1 MLSAPTAGAERNRPS
16 PPRTGAENIAGIDRQ
31 QRGDAAQQHGK
42 QVERD
47 GAEQNRIVAD
57 IGKAGEQCRD
67 ADRLSLFGAV
77 LALNE
82 ADEDASGDENRRAQP
97 VDHRRPEHIEKAA
110 ERRAADDR
118 GLLRGCGSGDGA
130 RQKRARHDP
139 RYDRMQG
146 RRLEGARGSGDQDQ
160 RQDRRAI
167 EPALQGAEREQ
178 GGTNRLDHLAGA
190 RNGAAVEMIGGLADR
205 QRQHDD
211 GKELHQADQA
221 EVERIVG
228 EVVEL
233 PADRDRLHL
242 VGAAGRGAGA
252 PEQHERAMAQQ

>member
-1 MLSAPTAGAERNRPS
+1 MAP
-16 PPRTGAENIAGIDRQ
+16 
-31 QRGDAAQQHGK
+31 K
-42 QVERD
+42 QD
-47 GAEQNRIVAD
+47 RIVAD
-57 IGKAGEQCRD
+57 IGKAREQRLD
-67 ADRLSLFGAV
+67 AEALSLLGAV

-82 ADEDASGDENRRAQP
+82 ADENTSGDENRRAKP

-118 GLLRGCGSGDGA
+118 GLLRRRRSGNGA
-130 RQKRARHDP
+130 RQKRARHDAGH
-139 RYDRMQG
+139 DRVQR

-160 RQDRRAI
+160 RQDRAAI
-167 EPALQGAEREQ
+167 KPALQGAEREQ
-178 GGTNRLDHLAGA
+178 GGADRLDHLAGSG
-190 RNGAAVEMIGGLADR
+190 NGAAVEMIGGLADH

-228 EVVEL
+228 EIVEL
-233 PADRDRLHL
+233 PTDRDRLHL

-252 PEQHERAMAQQ
+252 PEQHERAMAQQRRLRRQRIHCSA